1 MKNNN
6 KIELTNKAY
15 LYKVDQG
22 FLVDRSILF
31 DVRVSNQYFRVYS
44 FFLSAMD
51 KETKICSSKQENISK
66 SIGMSRTAIYRC
78 IKHLKKIKLIDV
90 ERKSNTNNYH
100 ILSSNN

>member
-31 DVRVSNQYFRVYS
+31 DVRVSNQDFRVYS
-44 FFLSAMD
+44 FF
-51 KETKICSSKQENISK
+51 
-66 SIGMSRTAIYRC
+66 
-78 IKHLKKIKLIDV
+78 
-90 ERKSNTNNYH
+90 
-100 ILSSNN
+100 

>member
-1 MKNNN
+1 MKL
-6 KIELTNKAY
+6 INKAY

-31 DVRVSNQYFRVYS
+31 DVRVSNQDFRVYS